1 MHIDGPTCTNASSR
15 RHAVWHMGARR
26 SPPHLRRNG
35 QSIMPERTF
44 ALRAVPGFYASSPG
58 IQIAAQIGDTAT
70 DEDLQFLQQ
79 LGVEWVMVGIAD
91 NANQHVEHYKALVQR
106 FAAYDLAIY
115 RISDQRV
122 HNVPEITLNLP
133 GRDEKVE
140 DLCQFIRNIGAAGI
154 HYHTYA
160 HMGNGI
166 WSSGRTKGRGGMDAR
181 RLDINDATGRWDQ
194 ATYEGGGLSHGRE
207 YTEDELWANYEYMIQ
222 RVAPVAEEAG
232 VFIGIHPDD
241 PPVYPLGGIP
251 RCMFGNF
258 AGYKQAMDIADSPNI
273 GVCLCVGC
281 WLEGGKQGMGASVEE
296 AIHYFGARSKLFK
309 IHFRNVSN
317 PMPEPW
323 SETLMDDGYQDMHL
337 VMRALREVE
346 FDGAIIPDH
355 IPALH
360 GGHNAGVA
368 YSIAYMRAL
377 VQAVNNEHGGPK

>member
-1 MHIDGPTCTNASSR
+1 MPSTVER
-15 RHAVWHMGARR
+15 
-26 SPPHLRRNG
+26 PH
-35 QSIMPERTF
+35 
-44 ALRAVPGFYASSPG
+44 ALRTIAGLYSSYPG
-58 IQIAAQIGDTAT
+58 IQIAGQISDTAS

-79 LGVEWVMVGIAD
+79 LGIEWVMVGISED
-91 NANQHVEHYKALVQR
+91 ANQHTDHYKTLVKR
-106 FAAYDLAIY
+106 FADYGLQIY
-115 RISDQRV
+115 RISDHRV

-140 DLCQFIRNIGAAGI
+140 DLCTFIRNIGAAGI
-154 HYHTYA
+154 RYHTYA

-166 WSSGRTKGRGGMDAR
+166 WSSGRTTGRGGMDAR
-181 RLDINDATGRWDQ
+181 RLDINDAVGSWDGE
-194 ATYEGGGLSHGRE
+194 TYESGQFTHGRT
-207 YTEDELWANYEYMIQ
+207 YTEDELWENYEFMIR

-258 AGYKQAMDIADSPNI
+258 AGYKKAMDIAASPNI
-273 GVCLCVGC
+273 GVCLCIGC
-281 WLEGGKQGMGASVEE
+281 WLEGGKQGMGGSVEE
-296 AIHYFGARSKLFK
+296 AIHYFASRSKLFK
-309 IHFRNVSN
+309 VHFRNVTN

-323 SETLMDDGYQDMHL
+323 SETLMDDGYQDMHQ

-355 IPALH
+355 VPSLL
-360 GGHNAGVA
+360 GGARAGTA

-377 VQAVNNEHGGPK
+377 VQAANNEFGGPK